1 MANIPIWPGS
11 SSFDSGSGET
21 PFGFYDS
28 DADFQS
34 DIDKVTVFVT
44 RRLGYPI
51 TDAELQEINIY
62 TCFEEAVT
70 TYGNEV
76 YLWKIENDY
85 LSLEGSPTTTT
96 LNNQL
101 VSPNMGMIIRISEQ
115 YGSEAGTGGK
125 LEWYTGSIA
134 LTQSV
139 QDYNLEA
146 WATGQGIT
154 AGDME
159 IKRIF
164 YQENP
169 AIVRFFDPY
178 AGTGTGVQ
186 TLLESFGFGNFSP
199 GINFLLMPIS
209 YDVQKLQAIELN
221 DQVRKSNFS
230 FELKNNKL
238 RIFPIPLQDGR
249 LHFEYVLKSERSIV
263 ATETSGSVVTDISN
277 VPYENPTY
285 ASINSVGRSWIYR
298 YTLAL
303 VKETLGYI
311 RGKYQTVPV
320 PGSETTLNHAQL
332 LADAANEKDKLLEN
346 LRDMLERVSRKSQL
360 EKRAQETEYLQKEL
374 NNVPLTIYVK

>member
-11 SSFDSGSGET
+11 SSFASGSGET

-28 DADFQS
+28 DADFQA

-51 TDAELQEINIY
+51 TDTEMQEINIY
-62 TCFEEAVT
+62 TCFEEAIT
-70 TYGNEV
+70 TYGNEI
-76 YLWKIENDY
+76 YLWKIEENY
-85 LSLEGSPTTTT
+85 LSMEGSPTTTN
-96 LNNQL
+96 LNDQL
-101 VSPNMGMIIRISEQ
+101 VSPNMGTIIRISEQ

-125 LEWYTGSIA
+125 LEYYTGSLA
-134 LTQSV
+134 LTQSI
-139 QDYNLEA
+139 QDYDLEA
-146 WATGQGIT
+146 WALSQGIT

-164 YQENP
+164 YEPNP

-221 DQVRKSNFS
+221 DQIRKSNYS
-230 FELKNNKL
+230 FELRNNKL
-238 RIFPIPLQDGR
+238 KIFPIPLKDAS
-249 LHFEYVLKSERSIV
+249 LFFEYVLKSERSQVI
-263 ATETSGSVVTDISN
+263 TPTSGSVVTNISN

-285 ASINSVGRSWIYR
+285 AEINSVGRNWIYR

-303 VKETLGYI
+303 AKEVLGYI

-320 PGSETTLNHAQL
+320 PGSETTLNHADL
-332 LADAANEKDKLLEN
+332 LADARSEKEKLLTD
-346 LRDMLERVSRKSQL
+346 LRDMLDRVSRKSQL
-360 EKRAQETEYLQKEL
+360 EKRAQETEFLQREL

>member
-1 MANIPIWPGS
+1 MNIPIWPGS

-21 PFGFYDS
+21 PFGFYDN
-28 DADFQS
+28 DIDFQS

-51 TDAELQEINIY
+51 TETELQEINIY

-85 LSLEGSPTTTT
+85 LSLESSPISTP

-101 VSPNMGMIIRISEQ
+101 ISPNMGMVIRISEQ

-125 LEWYTGSIA
+125 LEYYTGSIS
-134 LTQSV
+134 LTQSI
-139 QDYNLEA
+139 QDYDLET
-146 WATGQGIT
+146 WATTLGISSR
-154 AGDME
+154 DME

-164 YQENP
+164 FQENP
-169 AIVRFFDPY
+169 AIIRFFDPY

-186 TLLESFGFGNFSP
+186 SLLESFGFGNFSP

-209 YDVQKLQAIELN
+209 YDIQKLQAIELN
-221 DQVRKSNFS
+221 DQVRKSSFS

-238 RIFPIPLQDGR
+238 KIFPIPIKDGT
-249 LHFEYVLKSERSIV
+249 LHFEYVLKSERSQVI
-263 ATETSGSVVTDISN
+263 TPTSGSVVTDISN
-277 VPYENPTY
+277 VPYDNPSY
-285 ASINSVGRSWIYR
+285 ATINSIGRSWIYR

-303 VKETLGYI
+303 AKETLGYI
-311 RGKYQTVPV
+311 RGKYQTVPI
-320 PGSETTLNHAQL
+320 PGSETTLNHSDL
-332 LADAANEKDKLLEN
+332 LSSAKDEKDKLLEN
-346 LRDMLERVSRKSQL
+346 LREMLEKVSRKAQL
-360 EKRAQETEYLQKEL
+360 EKRSLETDYLQKEL
-374 NNVPLTIYVK
+374 SNVPLTIYVK